1 MIIGVNVP
9 YDETVLDPGALRDFA
24 QGAEAIGFDYLAMAD
39 HILVVDMSL
48 RGTASASGKHG
59 YREPLVT
66 LANIA
71 AYTSTIGLATAVMV
85 LTQRQTALVAKQ
97 AAEVDVLSGGRLRLG
112 VGVGWS
118 EVEFEQLGQ
127 DFHNRG
133 QRIEEQVEVLRA
145 LWTQE
150 SVTFHGRW
158 HEISDAGINPLPVQR
173 PIPIWMGGNAE
184 PVLRRAGRMADGWLP
199 EGRPD
204 SSLREQIERVRAYA
218 AEAGRDP
225 STIGIEARV
234 GLRSGDPDE
243 WMATAKAWEAMGA
256 TGIMLTTSNAGCANV
271 DDHLNLLRRFT
282 TTWQR

>member
-1 MIIGVNVP
+1 MIIGVSVP

-24 QGAEAIGFDYLAMAD
+24 QGAEALGFDYLAMAD

-71 AYTSTIGLATAVMV
+71 AYTAAIGLATAVMV

-158 HEISDAGINPLPVQR
+158 HDISEAGINPLPVQR

-204 SSLREQIERVRAYA
+204 SSLREQIATVRSY
-218 AEAGRDP
+218 GRNIP
-225 STIGIEARV
+225 FEGRL
-234 GLRSGDPDE
+234 GLRSEDPDE
-243 WMATAKAWEAMGA
+243 WAATAKAWEALGA
-256 TGIMLTTSNAGCANV
+256 AGIMVTTSSAGCRSV
-271 DDHLNLLRRFT
+271 DDHLALLRRF
-282 TTWQR
+282 RAVAIP

>member
-1 MIIGVNVP
+1 MILGVNVP
-9 YDETVLDPGALRDFA
+9 YDETVLDRAALRAFA
-24 QGAEAIGFDYLAMAD
+24 QGAEALGFDYLAMAD

-145 LWTQE
+145 LWTQD

-158 HEISDAGINPLPVQR
+158 HDISEAGINPLPVQR
-173 PIPIWMGGNAE
+173 PIPIWMGGNAD

-204 SSLREQIERVRAYA
+204 AALKEQIATVRSY
-218 AEAGRDP
+218 GRDVP
-225 STIGIEARV
+225 FEGRL
-234 GLRSGDPDE
+234 GLRSGDPSE
-243 WMATAKAWEAMGA
+243 WAATAKAWEALGA
-256 TGIMLTTSNAGCANV
+256 AGIMVTTSNAGCADV
-271 DDHLNLLRRFT
+271 DEHLNLLRRFKT
-282 TTWQR
+282 IWPP

>member
-1 MIIGVNVP
+1 MIVGANLP
-9 YDETVLDPGALRDFA
+9 YDRTVDDPVALRDFA
-24 QGAEAIGFDYLAMAD
+24 QGAEALGFDYLAMAD

-59 YREPLVT
+59 YREPFVT
-66 LANIA
+66 LAHVA
-71 AYTSTIGLATAVMV
+71 ACTTAIGLATAVLV

-118 EVEFEQLGQ
+118 EVEFGQLGQ

-133 QRIEEQVEVLRA
+133 RRIEEQIEVLRA
-145 LWTQE
+145 LWTEE
-150 SVTFHGRW
+150 SVTFHGEW
-158 HEISDAGINPLPVQR
+158 HDISEAGINPLPVQR
-173 PIPIWMGGNAE
+173 PIPLWMGGNAE

-204 SSLREQIERVRAYA
+204 GALREQIKRVRGYA
-218 AEAGRDP
+218 REAGRDP
-225 STIGIEARV
+225 SALGIEGRL

-243 WMATAKAWEAMGA
+243 WAETARAWEALGA
-256 TGIMLTTSNAGCANV
+256 TGIMVTTSNAGCATV
-271 DDHLNLLRRFT
+271 DQHLALLRRFKAVSIP
-282 TTWQR
+282 

>member
-1 MIIGVNVP
+1 MITGVNVP
-9 YDETVLDPGALRDFA
+9 YDETVLDPAALRAFA
-24 QGAEAIGFDYLAMAD
+24 QGAEGLEFDYLAMAD
-39 HILVVDMSL
+39 HILVVDMSP

-66 LANIA
+66 LATIA
-71 AYTSTIGLATAVMV
+71 GYTSTIRLATAVMV

-97 AAEVDVLSGGRLRLG
+97 AAEVDVLSSGRLRLG

-133 QRIEEQVEVLRA
+133 QRIEEQIEVLRA
-145 LWTQE
+145 LWTRE

-158 HEISDAGINPLPVQR
+158 HDISEAGINPLPIQR

-204 SSLREQIERVRAYA
+204 AALKQQIATVRSY
-218 AEAGRDP
+218 GRNVP
-225 STIGIEARV
+225 FEGRL
-234 GLRSGDPDE
+234 GLRSEDPEE
-243 WMATAKAWEAMGA
+243 WATTARAWEALGA
-256 TGIMLTTSNAGCANV
+256 AGIMLTTSNAGCANV
-271 DDHLNLLRRFT
+271 DEHLNLLRRFKE
-282 TTWQR
+282 TWRP